1 MLEKIINYFQNP
13 EEKTLIK
20 SAYDLAHGAHRGQ
33 KRAGGEP
40 YIGHPF
46 SVALTLAKM
55 NLDAETVAAALL
67 HDVVEDTKFTIND
80 IKEEFGENVAFLVS
94 GVTKLDKIQY
104 SGIETRVENLRKMFL
119 AMAQDIRV
127 VLIKLADRYHN
138 MQTLGDKPEEKDRK
152 RIALETLEVY
162 APIAN
167 RLGMG
172 ELKGQLEDMAFEYL
186 NPEEFA
192 RLKNEVEEKY
202 EAHKR
207 YIEKLEPLLCEV
219 LKKEKIFPLEI
230 NARTKHLYSLYKKL
244 LRYQMNFDKIHD
256 LVAARIILN
265 NVEDCYLAL
274 GVIHQTWK
282 PAPGLIKDYIAMPKP
297 NGYQSLH
304 TSVFGPDGKITEIQI
319 RTKDMHEKAENGIA
333 AHWAYKEQKYN
344 DSGYRKTNFK
354 ELAWV
359 EQIREWQKA
368 VRGSDEFFD
377 LLKIDFFKD
386 RIFVLTPKGD
396 VFDLPEGAT
405 PVDFA
410 YNIHSTVGH
419 ECVGAKVNG
428 KIAPLD
434 AKLESG
440 DLVEILTQKNKK
452 PSPDW
457 LNFVKTNLA
466 KDRIKSAVRSKIK
479 NLDGGRIKTPPAAV
493 VKVVVRDRIGIL
505 KDVTNAISSEKI
517 NILSAKSEGG
527 KDPYHY
533 LNFAVEISAK
543 GGSASGGKNKRNLEK
558 LMLAIKKTKGVEEV
572 SYKI

>member
-202 EAHKR
+202 ETRKK

-282 PAPGLIKDYIAMPKP
+282 PAPGLIKDYIAIPKP

-344 DSGYRKTNFK
+344 DSSYRKTNSK
-354 ELAWV
+354 ELVWV

-396 VFDLPEGAT
+396 VLDLPEGAT

>member
-344 DSGYRKTNFK
+344 DSSYRKTNSK
-354 ELAWV
+354 ELVWV

-396 VFDLPEGAT
+396 VLDLPEGAT

>member
-20 SAYDLAHGAHRGQ
+20 SAYDLAH
-33 KRAGGEP
+33 
-40 YIGHPF
+40 IGHPF

-344 DSGYRKTNFK
+344 DSSYRKTNSK
-354 ELAWV
+354 ELVWV

-396 VFDLPEGAT
+396 VLDLPEGAT

>member
-282 PAPGLIKDYIAMPKP
+282 PAPGLIKDYIAIPKP

-344 DSGYRKTNFK
+344 DSSYRKTNSK
-354 ELAWV
+354 ELVWV

-396 VFDLPEGAT
+396 VLDLPEGAT

>member
-1 MLEKIINYFQNP
+1 MLEKILTYFGKS
-13 EEKTLIK
+13 EEKTLIRAVYNL
-20 SAYDLAHGAHRGQ
+20 AYSAHRDQ
-33 KRAGGEP
+33 KRAGGKP
-40 YIGHPF
+40 YIEHPLN
-46 SVALTLAKM
+46 VALALTKM

-67 HDVVEDTKFTIND
+67 HDVVEDTEFTVDD
-80 IKEEFGENVAFLVS
+80 IKEKFGENVAFLVN
-94 GVTKLDKIQY
+94 GVTKLNKIKY
-104 SGIETRVENLRKMFL
+104 TGIEAKVENLRKMFL

-202 EAHKR
+202 ETRKK

-344 DSGYRKTNFK
+344 DSGYRKTNSK

-377 LLKIDFFKD
+377 SLKIDFFKD

-457 LNFVKTNLA
+457 LNFVKTNIA
-466 KDRIKSAVRSKIK
+466 KDRIKSAARFKTGNLNRNRSKI
-479 NLDGGRIKTPPAAV
+479 PATAI
-493 VKVVVRDRIGIL
+493 VKAVVRDRIGIL
-505 KDVTNAISSEKI
+505 KDVTNVISLKRI

-527 KDPYHY
+527 KDPYHH
-533 LNFAVEISAK
+533 LNFSIEF
-543 GGSASGGKNKRNLEK
+543 KNKHKLEE